1 MSNDDKNDNNCNDKS
16 EIKLKSITVSKLDN
30 EISEINA
37 DITINDRLRNILFYL
52 MCIEY
57 CISSCDGGIIPQQ
70 NKKMQK
76 DFNDED
82 SESRVGLYGSIDYIG
97 RIIGAAIMSY
107 LINKLDRRIYFSG
120 CCFFK
125 AFLCIIPLFTKNYYI
140 NIIARLLS
148 GLPQILLTGYGT
160 IWADQF
166 GKRKKRSMMLQ
177 ILQFSAF
184 LGIMVGYG
192 LGIICNFIMEHSSFP
207 DFHGW
212 RLSFIFEGVIL
223 GVLGMLFIVYP
234 KIYFS
239 STFYL
244 NENDDFTGREKSLE
258 EITKTSNTLIDLW
271 RQLPQILCCKIFI
284 FMSIGNTVAFFGMRV
299 IQFYADKYMDLVL
312 KIEESRKFFY
322 YIVLC
327 MTGPVLG
334 IIICGIIMTKIGGY
348 ASKNGMIF
356 ILILNIIAAF
366 ISIFIT
372 VTLNS
377 FISLGSAWLF
387 LFCYAAV
394 TPLQGGVIISSLPKE
409 LKGNGYSIN
418 MFFLNALGSFPSSY
432 VFALICDFIKDHYPK
447 KGDMRYR
454 TTMRIT
460 MFYNFF
466 GLALI
471 IIASIFRFKLKGD
484 LGSSEN
490 KEIEKEDDKNEKMVE
505 KEEDKKEKMIKNENN

>member
-1 MSNDDKNDNNCNDKS
+1 MSNEEKNNDEDKS
-16 EIKLKSITVSKLDN
+16 EIKIKSMTISTLEN
-30 EISEINA
+30 ENPELNN
-37 DITINDRLRNILFYL
+37 DITINDKLRNLLFYL
-52 MCIEY
+52 LCIEY

-82 SESRVGLYGSIDYIG
+82 GESRVGLYGSIDYIG
-97 RIIGAAIMSY
+97 RIIGAAIMSV

-125 AFLCIIPLFTKNYYI
+125 AFCCIVSLFTKNYYV

-177 ILQFSAF
+177 ILQFSSF

-192 LGIICNFIMEHSSFP
+192 LGIICNFIMENSSFP
-207 DFHGW
+207 NFHGW
-212 RLSFIFEGVIL
+212 RLSFILEGIIL
-223 GVLGMLFIVYP
+223 GVLGMLFLVYP

-244 NENDDFTGREKSLE
+244 NENDDFKGKEKSLE
-258 EITKTSNTLIDLW
+258 EITKANNTFSDLW
-271 RQLPQILCCKIFI
+271 KQLPQILCSKIFI
-284 FMSIGNTVAFFGMRV
+284 FMSIGNTVAFFGMRI
-299 IQFYADKYMDLVL
+299 IQFYADKYMDIVL
-312 KIEESRKFFY
+312 KIEESRKFIY

-334 IIICGIIMTKIGGY
+334 IIICGLIITKIGGY

-356 ILILNIIAAF
+356 ILILNIVAAF

-372 VTLNS
+372 ITLNS

-418 MFFLNALGSFPSSY
+418 MFFLNCLGSFPSSY
-432 VFALICDFIKDHYPK
+432 VFALICDFINDHYPE

-460 MFYNFF
+460 MLYNFF

-484 LGSSEN
+484 LGNSEN
-490 KEIEKEDDKNEKMVE
+490 KEIE
-505 KEEDKKEKMIKNENN
+505 KEEDKKEKMVENENN